1 MTYTQYD
8 ETLHGK
14 FSYPEGFPELLEG
27 RSLEQQLRFFRI
39 GNGIYRNEPVTQRR
53 KCACHYSCPLQ
64 DDERVEA
71 VLLCENRVAGVL
83 VRNCHG
89 KVLPCLPEQGYI
101 VRDDSELDGSGYKE
115 HQLFRYLLCVSEA
128 FDSADIDIPVDNTK

>member
-14 FSYPEGFPELLEG
+14 LSYPEGFPELLEG

-64 DDERVEA
+64 DDKRVEA
-71 VLLCENRVAGVL
+71 ILLCENRVAGVL

-89 KVLPCLPEQGYI
+89 KVVPCLPEQGYI

-115 HQLFRYLLCVSEA
+115 HQLFRYLICVSEA
-128 FDSADIDIPVDNTK
+128 FDSEDIT